1 VWFVKIG
8 EKNNEWFMVCMGDGV
23 KNRFVVAHD
32 ETNEL

>member
-23 KNRFVVAHD
+23 KNRLVTTQVKTI
-32 ETNEL
+32 E